1 MKKIVLLAGALAL
14 AFSAAGCAPLSTV
27 WDAATGATV
36 PTTGVI
42 VAVNT
47 FDALE
52 ATATNYLSLPKCV
65 TGGSSLCRDPGA
77 TAKIIPAVRAGRVAR
92 TNLESFLQANPG
104 QLGPSGLYNALQASV
119 TTLQGIL
126 TQYGVKS

>member
-14 AFSAAGCAPLSTV
+14 ALSAAGCAPLSTV

-65 TGGSSLCRDPGA
+65 NGGPVLCRDPGA
-77 TAKIIPAVRAGRVAR
+77 TAKIIPAVRAGRAAR